1 MSTEVTVS
9 SNRLTRTALGLAL
22 AVALAVL
29 GAAPASAA
37 TNVRTFRPVAVQG
50 GAMLFR
56 VKAVAPE
63 RVTRVRLALGSKT
76 YTVRADVVRT
86 ALRRKRLVRARL
98 AVAVSAR
105 VRKVSARR
113 RARLLVYV
121 KAAKQTTPAKK
132 PSTSAATTTKT
143 AAGTTTGTKTARSP
157 VTAGCGVGWGAF
169 ASPVAIPGACW
180 RPYSDASPF
189 NQELPANPR
198 LAGNSASIVNTVTG
212 WGSGPADLPA
222 GTTQSSGDWNHPAY
236 YSSPADPVFTVHCTE
251 SWGTCEVEGMQV
263 HIPDAARAASS
274 SDAHLAVVDQAGGWE
289 YDLWAVK
296 SKPAGGGTITIGWGG
311 RTRIG
316 TDDADGLGSD
326 ATAAHFGLLAGVVR
340 EPEMRA
346 GQINHALFMVV
357 KCDSGQKVFPAEGKG
372 SPCAGGAADAPHE
385 GSRFQLAMSDEQIAA
400 MNVPQWKKTILT
412 AMAHYGMFVGDTGG
426 SPWEIEFESGATYTS
441 FGMPDPW
448 VDFFDE
454 QPDVSRDGKYRYLS
468 LASDVEWKKYLRV
481 VDPCVS
487 QRTC

>member
-9 SNRLTRTALGLAL
+9 SNRLTRKALGLAL
-22 AVALAVL
+22 PVALAVL

-37 TNVRTFRPVAVQG
+37 TNVRTFRPIAVQD

-56 VKAVAPE
+56 VKAVSPS
-63 RVTRVRLALGSKT
+63 RVSRVRLVLGGKS
-76 YTVRADVVRT
+76 YRVRTDVVRT

-105 VRKVSARR
+105 VRRTSARK

-121 KAAKQTTPAKK
+121 KPVVKKKAPAKK
-132 PSTSAATTTKT
+132 KTSTTTTTTT
-143 AAGTTTGTKTARSP
+143 AKPATGTATGTKTARSP

-169 ASPVAIPGACW
+169 ASPAAIPGACW
-180 RPYSDASPF
+180 RPYSDNSPF
-189 NQELPANPR
+189 NQQLPANPR
-198 LAGNSASIVNTVTG
+198 LAPNSASIVNTVTG
-212 WGSGPADLPA
+212 WGSGPADLAA
-222 GTTQSSGDWNHPAY
+222 GLTQGNGDWNHPIY
-236 YSSPADPVFTVHCTE
+236 FSSPSDPVYTVHCTE
-251 SWGTCEVEGMQV
+251 NWGTCEVEGLQV

-274 SDAHLAVVDQAGGWE
+274 SDAHMAVVDQVNGWE
-289 YDLWAVK
+289 YDFWAVQN
-296 SKPAGGGTITIGWGG
+296 KPSGGGTITITWGG

-316 TDDADGLGSD
+316 TDDSDGLGSD

-346 GQINHALFMVV
+346 GQIDHALFMVV

-372 SPCAGGAADAPHE
+372 SPCSSGAANAPHE
-385 GSRFQLAMSDEQIAA
+385 GSRFQLAMSDDQIAA

-426 SPWEIEFESGATYTS
+426 SPWEIEFESGSTYT
-441 FGMPDPW
+441 
-448 VDFFDE
+448 
-454 QPDVSRDGKYRYLS
+454 
-468 LASDVEWKKYLRV
+468 
-481 VDPCVS
+481 
-487 QRTC
+487 